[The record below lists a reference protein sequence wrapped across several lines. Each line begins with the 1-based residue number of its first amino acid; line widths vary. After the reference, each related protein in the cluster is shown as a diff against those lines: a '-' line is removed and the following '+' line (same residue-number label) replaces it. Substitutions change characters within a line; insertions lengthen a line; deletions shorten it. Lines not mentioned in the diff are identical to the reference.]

1 MLKQTDILRA
11 AQERLKKLY
20 PLPVYLDE
28 VKEDFQTPCFFLK
41 LIKFRS
47 YLGCHVLT
55 DIFDPRIA
63 GVGFIG
69 YQKVQ
74 LNDCLLVI
82 TYFALKGTVQAVD
95 LYDIKDSVAAAF
107 WRGMKVCDRYIHFE
121 EVRSD
126 TDSEEQEIVYIQLPF
141 QYYDSD
147 GGEDEE
153 LPRIMKIYQSER
165 IKGTQE
171 YHCTPEGMEVE
182 THEPTGNA

>member
-1 MLKQTDILRA
+1 MLKQTDILRT
-11 AQERLKKLY
+11 AQEKLKKLY

-41 LIKFRS
+41 MIKRVVPHNIQS
-47 YLGCHVLT
+47 
-55 DIFDPRIA
+55 D
-63 GVGFIG
+63 
-69 YQKVQ
+69 KN

-107 WRGMKVCDRYIHFE
+107 WRGMQVGNRYIHFE

-147 GGEDEE
+147 GGEEEE

-165 IKGTQE
+165 IKGTEQ
-171 YHCTPEGMEVE
+171 YHCTPEGTEVE
-182 THEPTGNA
+182 THEPTEHA

>member
-11 AQERLKKLY
+11 AQAKLKKLY
-20 PLPVYLDE
+20 QLPVYLDE

-41 LIKFRS
+41 LLK
-47 YLGCHVLT
+47 T
-55 DIFDPRIA
+55 
-63 GVGFIG
+63 
-69 YQKVQ
+69 VQ
-74 LNDCLLVI
+74 PHNINANKTLNDCLLVI

-107 WRGMKVCDRYIHFE
+107 WRGMQVGDRWIHFE
-121 EVRSD
+121 EIKSD

-141 QYYDSD
+141 TYYDQD

-171 YHCTPEGMEVE
+171 FHCGYSEVE
-182 THEPTGNA
+182 TEVEEDV

>member
-1 MLKQTDILRA
+1 LLKQTDILRA

-41 LIKFRS
+41 LIKRVEPHNIS
-47 YLGCHVLT
+47 SDKC
-55 DIFDPRIA
+55 
-63 GVGFIG
+63 
-69 YQKVQ
+69 